1 MQLINIRLLN
11 QRINVFMFI
20 LLDAYHLRW
29 QSQIF
34 IVIALKID
42 SIVQFISI
50 CLMILVRLSNK
61 NSIFDSI
68 KNLSK
73 SLEDKKL

>member
-1 MQLINIRLLN
+1 MQLINMRLLN

-42 SIVQFISI
+42 SIVQLISI
-50 CLMILVRLSNK
+50 YVMLLLITQILELNQ
-61 NSIFDSI
+61 
-68 KNLSK
+68 
-73 SLEDKKL
+73 

>member
-1 MQLINIRLLN
+1 MQLINMRLLN

-20 LLDAYHLRW
+20 LLDAYYLRW

-42 SIVQFISI
+42 SIVQLISI
-50 CLMILVRLSNK
+50 YVMLLLITQILELNQ
-61 NSIFDSI
+61 
-68 KNLSK
+68 
-73 SLEDKKL
+73 